1 MKVILR
7 SKLSLCLFI
16 LCSAGS
22 AHSSSQVLRGVPRQG
37 GEGAGGANQG
47 HQPGGQICPGMR
59 SFSSSNYSV
68 IVCWNIV
75 AKLSSYQLYYLDAV
89 MFGKFAAMDSFVL
102 DLMHVR
108 PRYFEA

>member
-1 MKVILR
+1 MPWDEK
-7 SKLSLCLFI
+7 F
-16 LCSAGS
+16 
-22 AHSSSQVLRGVPRQG
+22 
-37 GEGAGGANQG
+37 
-47 HQPGGQICPGMR
+47 
-59 SFSSSNYSV
+59 FSSNYSV

-108 PRYFEA
+108 PRYIEA